1 MVLIDGRIRSRKYSG
16 KDGIEHIVYNN
27 IGSEMKMLDIR
38 NETTVMSDNGN
49 SAPAATNS
57 PLSELSIQTSC
68 PTVLAVD
75 MAQVLI
81 FFFILS
87 NINNILNILTRC
99 YNNYLCNK
107 LF

>member
-1 MVLIDGRIRSRKYSG
+1 MVFIDGRIRSRKYSG

-68 PTVLAVD
+68 PTPLAD
-75 MAQVLI
+75 RSI
-81 FFFILS
+81 ILMPIHRFREKQQKFKS
-87 NINNILNILTRC
+87 Q
-99 YNNYLCNK
+99 YLS
-107 LF
+107 

>member
-49 SAPAATNS
+49 SAPAAINS

-68 PTVLAVD
+68 PTPLTD
-75 MAQVLI
+75 RSI
-81 FFFILS
+81 ILMPIYRFREKQQKFKS
-87 NINNILNILTRC
+87 Q
-99 YNNYLCNK
+99 YLS
-107 LF
+107 